1 MNVRVHLQR
10 TVRPVQETGERLYTY
25 TPLWYS
31 VGARIVGRGKGHG
44 QICGGDVGR
53 QLRTLMRAMWIN
65 HLV

>member
-31 VGARIVGRGKGHG
+31 VGARIVEGVKAMGRYVEAENDHMS
-44 QICGGDVGR
+44 R
-53 QLRTLMRAMWIN
+53 
-65 HLV
+65 